1 MGGVKRGT
9 FPNFYKSIILVPNKL
24 YYDLHMQIIFLQCN
38 FFRVYYFL
46 IPEVFNF
53 IKAQSL
59 SQNSMITAKEIRELR
74 EKLGATQGEFA
85 KALGISFS
93 TISRWE
99 NDLAHPDDT
108 QEEQLLALKQ
118 LIESKEVEIDR
129 KKLKKM
135 LTLMG
140 IGGVIA
146 IAIAA
151 GVSISN
157 PLGAAISSFIGR
169 NKTVHGLLNL
179 FKKNKKE

>member
-1 MGGVKRGT
+1 M
-9 FPNFYKSIILVPNKL
+9 
-24 YYDLHMQIIFLQCN
+24 
-38 FFRVYYFL
+38 
-46 IPEVFNF
+46 
-53 IKAQSL
+53 L
-59 SQNSMITAKEIRELR
+59 SAKEIRELR

-99 NDLAHPDDT
+99 NDLAQPDDA
-108 QEEQLLALKQ
+108 QEEQLVALKQ
-118 LIESKEVEIDR
+118 LIENKEVEIDT

-157 PLGAAISSFIGR
+157 PLGAAISSLIGR

-179 FKKNKKE
+179 FKKQKDNP

>member
-1 MGGVKRGT
+1 
-9 FPNFYKSIILVPNKL
+9 
-24 YYDLHMQIIFLQCN
+24 
-38 FFRVYYFL
+38 
-46 IPEVFNF
+46 
-53 IKAQSL
+53 
-59 SQNSMITAKEIRELR
+59 MISAKEIRELR

-85 KALGISFS
+85 KMLGISFS

-99 NDLAHPDDT
+99 NDLAQPDDT
-108 QEEQLLALKQ
+108 QDEQLFALKQ
-118 LIESKEVEIDR
+118 LIGSKEVDIDR

-157 PLGAAISSFIGR
+157 PLGAAISSLIGKK
-169 NKTVHGLLNL
+169 KTVNGLLNL
-179 FKKNKKE
+179 FRKKE

>member
-1 MGGVKRGT
+1 
-9 FPNFYKSIILVPNKL
+9 
-24 YYDLHMQIIFLQCN
+24 
-38 FFRVYYFL
+38 
-46 IPEVFNF
+46 
-53 IKAQSL
+53 
-59 SQNSMITAKEIRELR
+59 MITAKEIRELR

-99 NDLAHPDDT
+99 NDLAQPDDT
-108 QEEQLLALKQ
+108 QEEQLVALKQ

-157 PLGAAISSFIGR
+157 PLGASISSFIGR
-169 NKTVHGLLNL
+169 NKTVNELLHL
-179 FKKNKKE
+179 FKKKKD